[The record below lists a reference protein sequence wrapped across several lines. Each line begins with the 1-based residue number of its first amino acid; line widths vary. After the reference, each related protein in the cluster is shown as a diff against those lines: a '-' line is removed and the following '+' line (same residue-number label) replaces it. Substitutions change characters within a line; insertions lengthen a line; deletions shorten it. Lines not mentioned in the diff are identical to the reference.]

1 MGSSAKVLLGIP
13 GTGKASE
20 WGLDWEMGLPEM
32 VHGDL
37 TGVGW
42 LLFNK
47 FVLVVNSHWGW
58 YRTHQGCHEDGRWC
72 H

>member
-20 WGLDWEMGLPEM
+20 WGPDWEMGLPEM

-47 FVLVVNSHWGW
+47 FVLVVNSHWG
-58 YRTHQGCHEDGRWC
+58 
-72 H
+72 